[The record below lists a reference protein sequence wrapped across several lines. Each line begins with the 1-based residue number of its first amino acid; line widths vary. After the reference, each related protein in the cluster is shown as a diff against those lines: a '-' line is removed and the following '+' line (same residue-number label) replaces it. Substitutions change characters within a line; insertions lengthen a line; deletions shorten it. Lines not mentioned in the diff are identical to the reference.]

1 MERLRILSLLCFF
14 YISVYFIPSYG
25 KEFIFGNKGTQSIP
39 VQSDQLTFSLIPHE
53 PGPTWNC
60 IHKPVINLPNDWRVY
75 CQSTNSSAR
84 AQFLVHF
91 LVRQMGA
98 AKSILEILYWV
109 DEYTSTRGSSGILSY
124 GQSSLIELT
133 NINPLSRVSLGQF
146 VHNGTSSLNLI
157 YSFN

>member
-1 MERLRILSLLCFF
+1 MERSKLLSLLYFF
-14 YISVYFIPSYG
+14 FLSLYFIPSYG
-25 KEFIFGNKGTQSIP
+25 KEFIFKKKGTQSIQI
-39 VQSDQLTFSLIPHE
+39 QSNQLSFSMIPHE

-91 LVRQMGA
+91 FVRQIVTTN
-98 AKSILEILYWV
+98 SILEILYWV
-109 DEYTSTRGSSGILSY
+109 DEYTSNRGSSGVLSY

-133 NINPLSRVSLGQF
+133 NVNPLNRVSLGQF
-146 VHNGTSSLNLI
+146 VQNGTSSLNLI